1 MADYYSNTQYS
12 LILFSSHILEILFMH
27 FNKWDWPIPFFS
39 LKWRLSCFYKIIFF
53 SILLLVKGN
62 HLFFDSLK
70 ELDHETFQPMTSG
83 CTFFHNSLK
92 SHHTQW
98 SILFILE
105 LERHGGPLCKSF
117 CTHPPFQS
125 SQHLS
130 LAPLP
135 PWRAEGAGGSAACPV
150 ATRPVKRRQD
160 SVLPFLT
167 PGRQLW
173 GWKTVARCGWPC
185 SQDRSCLFF

>member
-12 LILFSSHILEILFMH
+12 LILFSSHLLEILFMH

-105 LERHGGPLCKSF
+105 SIFKVYVLQKMLTKPLRLLAYISIY
-117 CTHPPFQS
+117 FQY
-125 SQHLS
+125 HLS
-130 LAPLP
+130 Y
-135 PWRAEGAGGSAACPV
+135 
-150 ATRPVKRRQD
+150 D
-160 SVLPFLT
+160 F
-167 PGRQLW
+167 
-173 GWKTVARCGWPC
+173 
-185 SQDRSCLFF
+185 